1 MNDQSVLYSDQ
12 VITFTTVIKQDE
24 ATGQLVCTD
33 MYYGWWDAVAN
44 QNVRFDEQY
53 ADYETQPGNIGDMSK
68 LNPDW
73 HPTINNKARPMD
85 LQVRKTS
92 VSDRDEGLVGAT
104 YALYM
109 VNENP
114 QGDIWLAEATSEE
127 GGWITYKNVSLPPT
141 ICTTSRKRLRP
152 QATP

>member
-12 VITFTTVIKQDE
+12 VITFTTVIEQDE

-33 MYYGWWDAVAN
+33 MYYGWWDAAAN

-73 HPTINNKARPMD
+73 HRPSTTRRVRWICRCARPAYPIAMRAWWAP
-85 LQVRKTS
+85 LTR
-92 VSDRDEGLVGAT
+92 
-104 YALYM
+104 
-109 VNENP
+109 
-114 QGDIWLAEATSEE
+114 
-127 GGWITYKNVSLPPT
+127 
-141 ICTTSRKRLRP
+141 CTW
-152 QATP
+152 

>member
-12 VITFTTVIKQDE
+12 VITFTTVIEQDE

-33 MYYGWWDAVAN
+33 MYYGWWDAAAN

-85 LQVRKTS
+85 LQGRRTS
-92 VSDRDEGLVGAT
+92 VSDRDEGPGGRYLRAVHGEREPA
-104 YALYM
+104 
-109 VNENP
+109 
-114 QGDIWLAEATSEE
+114 GRHLA
-127 GGWITYKNVSLPPT
+127 G
-141 ICTTSRKRLRP
+141 
-152 QATP
+152 

>member
-1 MNDQSVLYSDQ
+1 M
-12 VITFTTVIKQDE
+12 
-24 ATGQLVCTD
+24 GRR
-33 MYYGWWDAVAN
+33 GN

-92 VSDRDEGLVGAT
+92 VSDRDEAWWAPLT
-104 YALYM
+104 R
-109 VNENP
+109 
-114 QGDIWLAEATSEE
+114 
-127 GGWITYKNVSLPPT
+127 
-141 ICTTSRKRLRP
+141 CTW
-152 QATP
+152 

>member
-1 MNDQSVLYSDQ
+1 
-12 VITFTTVIKQDE
+12 
-24 ATGQLVCTD
+24 
-33 MYYGWWDAVAN
+33 MYYGWWDAAAN

-109 VNENP
+109 VNE
-114 QGDIWLAEATSEE
+114 L
-127 GGWITYKNVSLPPT
+127 SLIHIYQYTLPNSFSMSAVTNAADAPT
-141 ICTTSRKRLRP
+141 TDRDKGQWGINYYICLLYTSRCV
-152 QATP
+152 